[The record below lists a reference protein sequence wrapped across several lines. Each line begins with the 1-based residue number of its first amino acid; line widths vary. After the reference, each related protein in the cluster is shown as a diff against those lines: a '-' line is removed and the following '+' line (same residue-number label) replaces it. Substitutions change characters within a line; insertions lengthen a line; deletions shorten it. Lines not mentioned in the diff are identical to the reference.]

1 MDNKL
6 IQYLNYLQDLLT
18 RKNPS
23 LFLEVFVLCL
33 TLKILPQFNVYS
45 TEYVSFAITESQFEN
60 KFTLLILP
68 CSISFLRVCC
78 YSYLKLR
85 KKNT

>member
-23 LFLEVFVLCL
+23 LFLEVFVL
-33 TLKILPQFNVYS
+33 
-45 TEYVSFAITESQFEN
+45 
-60 KFTLLILP
+60 
-68 CSISFLRVCC
+68 
-78 YSYLKLR
+78 
-85 KKNT
+85 